1 MIYRS
6 LNGHYKKV
14 NFETALKKGLA
25 EDGGL
30 FFPEKI
36 KPLKSNFTFYWLWID
51 LPYK

>member
-1 MIYRS
+1 MLFRS
-6 LNGHYKKV
+6 LNGHSKRV

-36 KPLKSNFTFYWLWID
+36 STLNKDYIYNQYFYHF
-51 LPYK
+51 YN